1 MLYEI
6 AHIIKDRF
14 LFLWKVVECG
24 NTQLFYLI
32 HKKKLIEIN
41 SVLEQVND
49 VYRFRT
55 TTEEDVE
62 KLVAFFA
69 HQPEGAFEFFKP
81 HGFDGNAIRKVVKNK
96 AFLTFVVLKDDTI
109 VGYFFLR
116 CFVNGKC
123 FRGKIVHKA
132 WQGRGIAKLMGVAMT
147 KVAQHLNL
155 CMFGSI
161 SPENYA
167 SMASAKASND
177 IKVHKILENGYYYIE
192 FFPKKV
198 DNQPN
203 MGGEILA

>member
-6 AHIIKDRF
+6 AHIIKNRF
-14 LFLWKVVECG
+14 LFLWKVVEWG
-24 NTQLFYLI
+24 NATLFYLM
-32 HKKKLIEIN
+32 HKKKLMEIN
-41 SVLEQVND
+41 SVLEQVSN

-55 TTEEDVE
+55 TTEEDVK
-62 KLVAFFA
+62 KLVDFFA
-69 HQPEGAFEFFKP
+69 RQPEEAVEFFKP
-81 HGFDGNAIRKVVKNK
+81 HGFDGKAIREVVKNK
-96 AFLTFVVLKDDTI
+96 SFLTFVVLKDDVT

-123 FRGKIVHKA
+123 FRGKIVHKD
-132 WQGRGIAKLMGVAMT
+132 WQGRGIAKLMGMAMT
-147 KVAQHLNL
+147 KVSQHLDL

-192 FFPKKV
+192 FSPKKV

-203 MGGEILA
+203 IGGGKS